1 MWDDDE
7 DPDRHES
14 LEYVLGATAHLLA
27 QMGDQQASLL
37 LQDVQNL
44 SITEEHRGKMGPD
57 PWLEGSSAPQNS
69 TVYYL
74 DVEPYLAPRFTEGV
88 LGRLFPVM
96 KTLAQRTYLPTPEYV
111 GVQHALPNIDVKN
124 WRETLQQQ
132 YGGDDVSNS
141 ARRERLD
148 PTSPVLDGLTFTNA
162 EEVSVYEALVR
173 LQVSTQEERTFAISP
188 LPGTRIRA
196 GNVWTPDFLLVG
208 NGAAMLI
215 EVDGPHHGT
224 QRRRA
229 DDDMRDAQWRR
240 CGVQPKGPGRIH
252 ASRTVGRA
260 RQVATSRGQGRP
272 RLRPLIALRRERD
285 RP

>member
-1 MWDDDE
+1 MLTERSTTMWDDE

-37 LQDVQNL
+37 LEDVHEL
-44 SITEEHRGKMGPD
+44 SIIDEHRGKMGPD
-57 PWLEGSSAPQNS
+57 PWVMDGTLAPQNS

-74 DVEPYLAPRFTEGV
+74 DVEPYLAPRFTEDV
-88 LGRLFPVM
+88 LERVLPVV
-96 KTLAQRTYLPTPEYV
+96 KSLAQRLYLPTPEYIDTR
-111 GVQHALPNIDVKN
+111 HALPNIDVKN
-124 WRETLQQQ
+124 WRESLRQQ

-148 PTSPVLDGLTFTNA
+148 PQSPVLDGLTFTNA
-162 EEVSVYEALVR
+162 EELAVYEALVR
-173 LQVSTQEERTFAISP
+173 LQASTQEDRTFAISP

-196 GNVWTPDFLLVG
+196 GNVWTPDLLLIG

-224 QRRRA
+224 GRRRA

-240 CGVQPKGPGRIH
+240 CGVQVRRVPVEYTRPERSDELNNWLRVEVKDGLGFGR
-252 ASRTVGRA
+252 
-260 RQVATSRGQGRP
+260 
-272 RLRPLIALRRERD
+272 
-285 RP
+285 